1 VDVDCLAVELPGREA
16 GETVA
21 VDGAEEG
28 LAACSQV
35 VEVLPE
41 RRDRIGADQV
51 RLDPVRTALDLE
63 HLDRDVRVCDVQR

>member
-1 VDVDCLAVELPGREA
+1 MDVDRLAVELPGREA

-21 VDGAEEG
+21 VEGAEEG
-28 LAACSQV
+28 LAARSQV
-35 VEVLPE
+35 VDVFPE

-63 HLDRDVRVCDVQR
+63 HLGRDVRVRDVER